1 MRGPELAK
9 RYAKALFELAIEN
22 RSQEKVFSDLGA
34 LNAIFAKEKE
44 THEFLVSPMV
54 TPSQKE
60 TVLKQVLEDKNV
72 SKEVIETILLLAR
85 NERLNVFGDLVH
97 AFEKEID
104 ASNGVIRGKVRSAAV
119 LETEERS
126 RIEQT
131 VEKFLK
137 KKVIMTYVV
146 DPAVIGGL
154 VAQVGS
160 YTFDDSISAHLTRI
174 NEELK
179 SRRTV

>member
-9 RYAKALFELAIEN
+9 RYAKALFELAVDN
-22 RSQEKVFSDLGA
+22 RSQEKVFSDLRG
-34 LNAIFAKEKE
+34 LNEIFSKEKE
-44 THEFLVSPMV
+44 THEFLASPLI

-60 TVLKQVLEDKNV
+60 AVLKQVLENKNV

-85 NERLNVFGDLVH
+85 NERLGIFSDLVH

-104 ASNGVIRGKVRSAAV
+104 ASNGVIRGKVRSASA
-119 LETEERS
+119 LAPEERG

-146 DPAVIGGL
+146 DPSVIGGL

-160 YTFDDSISAHLTRI
+160 YTFDDSISAHLTRM

-179 SRRTV
+179 RRTV

>member
-1 MRGPELAK
+1 MRSPELAK
-9 RYAKALFELAIEN
+9 RYAKALFELAVDN
-22 RSQEKVFSDLGA
+22 RSQEKVFSDLRSLGE
-34 LNAIFAKEKE
+34 IFGREKE

-60 TVLKQVLEDKNV
+60 AVLKQVLENKNV
-72 SKEVIETILLLAR
+72 SKEVVEVILLLAR
-85 NERLNVFGDLVH
+85 NERLNIFADLVR

-104 ASNGVIRGKVRSAAV
+104 TSNGVSRGTVRSASV
-119 LETEERS
+119 LAPEERQ

-131 VEKFLK
+131 VEKYLN

-160 YTFDDSISAHLTRI
+160 HTFDDSISAHLVRM